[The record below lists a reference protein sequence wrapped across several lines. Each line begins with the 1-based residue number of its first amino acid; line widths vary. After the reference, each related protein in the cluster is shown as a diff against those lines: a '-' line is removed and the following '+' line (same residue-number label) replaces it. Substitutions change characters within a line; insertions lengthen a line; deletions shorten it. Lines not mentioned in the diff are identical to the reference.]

1 MFHPIL
7 KIRLEFEIEN
17 LGEILEIIISLI
29 IYYLCE

>member
-7 KIRLEFEIEN
+7 KIRVEFEN